1 MSQDKSNHEGHEG
14 HEGRFRMRLAS
25 PLSPEAETAMWQ
37 VIGSAIEVHRAL
49 GPGYLES
56 IYKRA
61 MCIALAKAG
70 MSYECEKAVE
80 VMYEGVA
87 IPGQR
92 VDLIRRESDC
102 RRTQGGQEIRRN
114 SRGAGGVVLEDHR
127 SARWTADQLSCS
139 GAVSR
144 NQANRSLNPSCASC
158 PSWFFM

>member
-1 MSQDKSNHEGHEG
+1 MSHDKSNHEGHEG

-92 VDLIRRESDC
+92 VDLIVEKLIVVELKAVRRFEEIHEAQVVSYLKTTGL
-102 RRTQGGQEIRRN
+102 RGGLLIN
-114 SRGAGGVVLEDHR
+114 FHVPVLSRGIKRIVL
-127 SARWTADQLSCS
+127 
-139 GAVSR
+139 
-144 NQANRSLNPSCASC
+144 
-158 PSWFFM
+158 

>member
-1 MSQDKSNHEGHEG
+1 MSHDKSNHEGHEG

-70 MSYECEKAVE
+70 MSYEYEKAVE

-92 VDLIRRESDC
+92 VDLIVEKLIVVELKAVRRFEEIHEAQVVSYLKTTGL
-102 RRTQGGQEIRRN
+102 RGGLLIN
-114 SRGAGGVVLEDHR
+114 FHVPVLSRGIKRIVL
-127 SARWTADQLSCS
+127 
-139 GAVSR
+139 
-144 NQANRSLNPSCASC
+144 
-158 PSWFFM
+158 